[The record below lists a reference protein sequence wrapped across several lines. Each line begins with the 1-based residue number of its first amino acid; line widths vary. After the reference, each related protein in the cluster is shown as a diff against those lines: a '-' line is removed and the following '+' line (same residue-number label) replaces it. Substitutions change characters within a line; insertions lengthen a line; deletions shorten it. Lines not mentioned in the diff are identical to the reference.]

1 MDNTWAAGYYFKP
14 LQHGVDV
21 VVHAGTKYVVGHSDV
36 MMGLIVCNA
45 ESYDQI
51 KESVTTFGAC
61 AGPDD
66 VYLALRGLRT
76 MGVRLSRHHGN
87 GIRIAE
93 WLLNQPEV
101 TRVMP

>member
-21 VVHAGTKYVVGHSDV
+21 AVHAGTKYVVGHSDV

-45 ESYDQI
+45 ETYDRV
-51 KESVTTFGAC
+51 KDSAGAFGVC

-76 MGVRLSRHHGN
+76 MGVRLSRD
-87 GIRIAE
+87 RKSTR
-93 WLLNQPEV
+93 LNSSHYCAS
-101 TRVMP
+101 RMPSSA